1 MNRLILMLVLVGA
14 ALSATAQTLDE
25 ALLSAQLNFQRA
37 REAKDVMVSRVTQ
50 AEAEKKIA
58 EQRLIAAQ
66 DAAQAAIQAVA
77 EANAARFQAEA
88 EFAEASRQLETAW
101 QARNR

>member
-1 MNRLILMLVLVGA
+1 MNRLVVILVLVGA

-37 REAKDVMVSRVTQ
+37 REVKDVMALRVEQ

-66 DAAQAAIQAVA
+66 DAAQAAIQRVA
-77 EANAARFQAEA
+77 EANSARFQAEA
-88 EFAEASRQLETAW
+88 ELAEASRQLEIAW

>member
-1 MNRLILMLVLVGA
+1 MNRLIVMLVLAGA

-37 REAKDVMVSRVTQ
+37 REVKDVMVSRVEQ

-88 EFAEASRQLETAW
+88 ELTEASRQLETAW